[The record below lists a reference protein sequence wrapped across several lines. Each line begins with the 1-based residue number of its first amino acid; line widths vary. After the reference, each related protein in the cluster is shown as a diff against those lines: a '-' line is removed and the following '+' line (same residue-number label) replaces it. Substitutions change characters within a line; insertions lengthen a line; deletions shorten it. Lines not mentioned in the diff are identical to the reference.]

1 MTTVVSFTDFREN
14 LSKYLAFIASGN
26 KVEINDAK
34 KDKKL
39 VTLIAEKEE
48 KIDWDSY
55 MKFIKTLAGSGLLA
69 SREDELARKKFKDDI
84 NKGFAKA
91 RNF

>member
-1 MTTVVSFTDFREN
+1 
-14 LSKYLAFIASGN
+14 
-26 KVEINDAK
+26 
-34 KDKKL
+34 
-39 VTLIAEKEE
+39 
-48 KIDWDSY
+48 